1 MLAKLNISTRLLL
14 GYGMVLALLAALGGY
29 AVYAGGNADASFVVA
44 QRAGD
49 NEMTCWK
56 LEKRFDVTQV
66 EMWGALGMGT
76 AERWDASLKMAAESQ
91 EIASELAKATANEG
105 RRAKAER
112 IGQSVG
118 TLRAKISAL
127 KEAKLAGGDTA
138 QPLQATVAVVADIDG
153 QLQNL
158 LADYKK
164 TNLERAVSAHDEI
177 SSLDDVML
185 GGMAGAIVLGL
196 IIAIV
201 MSRSITG
208 PLASLRKSMAQLA
221 GGALDAPVPY
231 LGETTEIGEMA
242 KTVAVFRDNAV
253 AARQRDAEQR
263 AADDRRRQAEDD
275 QRHHEAEIVAEVTEV
290 AKAAAL
296 GHLELRIS
304 LDGKDGFMGQLC
316 QSVNELLANTAD
328 ALTEMERV
336 LAALSTGDLNQHIDT
351 NYQGLFGLVKDDVNV
366 TIERLREV
374 VLGISDGSHSIFNTS
389 REVADGSQD
398 LSDRT
403 EQQASNLEETAS
415 AMEEIAATVKKNADN
430 AQHANQLAGEA
441 RNVAAA
447 GGKEVEQAVQAMS
460 QIASSSDRIAD
471 IMGMIDEIAFQTNL
485 LALNAAVEA
494 ARAGEAGKGF
504 AVVAQEVRS
513 LAQRSG
519 EASKDIKRLIGES
532 TGHIRRGVGLVTG
545 AGKTLEGIVSSVR
558 AVADLVADIA
568 LASKEQSTGVE
579 EVNLSVTKME
589 EMTQHNAAL
598 VEESAAAA
606 RSLEE
611 HARHLNELVGFF
623 KVDATVATTAP
634 KPAPA
639 AKPAKPVHKPV
650 VARKPATTAAAP
662 AAICSPLNPD
672 YQKAPDI
679 GWEEF

>member
-441 RNVAAA
+441 RN
-447 GGKEVEQAVQAMS
+447 
-460 QIASSSDRIAD
+460 IAD